1 MTKKMADDLH
11 VSYRVLDIDNPE
23 DVNIADKLVMDYGDY
38 TEDYLVPQVFAE
50 FTDSTVKHI
59 LTGFSEGIEFTR
71 RGWDNLF
78 QSRFYRDLANQSVQ

>member
-1 MTKKMADDLH
+1 MADDLH

-59 LTGFSEGIEFTR
+59 LTGFSEGTEFTR

-78 QSRFYRDLANQSVQ
+78 QSQFYRDLANQSVQ